1 MRRTRNVEYG
11 AANPQAIIHVACG
24 FAAFRIPLVL
34 VLLLF
39 TPGCAWM
46 RLGQK
51 AEYSAFGPKSP
62 CRVPPHA
69 TAEELVDFLNQNV
82 DKLDGWQ
89 ARHVKL
95 RYNKMPLDAMITV
108 AKGRK
113 LRIQVM
119 SMVGSE
125 MDLGSNE
132 EVFWFWAKRAPEP
145 AVMYASHE
153 QLDLVRET
161 LQIPFEPNWL
171 LEAMG
176 VEYLPP
182 EGTTL
187 EPVNEQ
193 ASRLVSYHALP
204 NGRKIRK
211 AITVDTCHGRVLEHS
226 VWDAANR
233 RIAHATFSHH
243 RLDPETGVVLPQRIH
258 LNWEQADVSL
268 VMDLG
273 KVDINPTALPDSLWQ
288 MPTSREYP
296 LLNLEDLAYQH
307 AGKRPRPKTPSRDE
321 HIWQARGDRARE
333 EPADLDAEEPFAD
346 EPR

>member
-1 MRRTRNVEYG
+1 MKRAERVRKT
-11 AANPQAIIHVACG
+11 ANRPAIIHVACG
-24 FAAFRIPLVL
+24 FAAPFHSALLIA
-34 VLLLF
+34 LLLLA
-39 TPGCAWM
+39 PGCAWM
-46 RLGQK
+46 RLGPK

-89 ARHVKL
+89 ARSVKL
-95 RYNKMPLDAMITV
+95 RYNKMPLTGMITV
-108 AKGRK
+108 AKGGK
-113 LRIQVM
+113 LRILVD

-153 QLDLVRET
+153 QLDHVRET

-176 VEYLPP
+176 VQYLPP

-187 EPVNEQ
+187 EEVNEH
-193 ASRLVSYHALP
+193 ASRLVSFHALP
-204 NGRKIRK
+204 NGKKIRK
-211 AITVDTCHGRVLEHS
+211 VITVDTCHGRVLEHS

-243 RLDPETGVVLPQRIH
+243 RLDPETGVVLPQRIQ
-258 LNWEQADVSL
+258 LNWEQADISL
-268 VMDLG
+268 TMDLG
-273 KVDINPTALPDSLWQ
+273 KVDINPTGVPATIFQ
-288 MPTSREYP
+288 MPRMDGYP
-296 LLNLEDLAYQH
+296 QLNLEDLAYQH
-307 AGKRPRPKTPSRDE
+307 AGKRPRPKTSSRDE
-321 HIWQARGDRARE
+321 HVWQARGDRERE